1 MKEIQT
7 PRPGEI
13 YIGSDNGLYQIICT
27 AIDASNL
34 KRLIIFQELQGGF
47 NTYALASE
55 KFTSAVLGRDGTEVP
70 MFKRVAVH
78 QDGSIEEIREGIQE
92 DSNEISYKRTSA
104 TAETSNLYKTAEAA
118 NLTRSGLDSISTD
131 KPDFATSSLE
141 QSNNKLQSEHKTDA
155 GKPSR
160 KLVLNKGE
168 AEAGAKGGSA
178 VEDNL
183 YRIKEFDELEG
194 ESSISRELSYSR
206 DLIVKFFDAKTDA
219 EKKQILKNNKL
230 KFTQRDLDIIYEAF
244 ELNPFEGGRIF
255 QIEGLISYLD
265 TRMKFEGS

>member
-13 YIGSDNGLYQIICT
+13 YIESDNGLYQIICT

-55 KFTSAVLGRDGTEVP
+55 RFTSAVLGRDGAEVP

-104 TAETSNLYKTAEAA
+104 TAETSNLYKTA

-131 KPDFATSSLE
+131 KPDFGTSSLE
-141 QSNNKLQSEHKTDA
+141 QSNK
-155 GKPSR
+155 
-160 KLVLNKGE
+160 
-168 AEAGAKGGSA
+168 
-178 VEDNL
+178 
-183 YRIKEFDELEG
+183 IK
-194 ESSISRELSYSR
+194 SMPW
-206 DLIVKFFDAKTDA
+206 KC
-219 EKKQILKNNKL
+219 
-230 KFTQRDLDIIYEAF
+230 
-244 ELNPFEGGRIF
+244 
-255 QIEGLISYLD
+255 
-265 TRMKFEGS
+265 

>member
-1 MKEIQT
+1 M
-7 PRPGEI
+7 
-13 YIGSDNGLYQIICT
+13 
-27 AIDASNL
+27 
-34 KRLIIFQELQGGF
+34 
-47 NTYALASE
+47 
-55 KFTSAVLGRDGTEVP
+55 
-70 MFKRVAVH
+70 
-78 QDGSIEEIREGIQE
+78 
-92 DSNEISYKRTSA
+92 
-104 TAETSNLYKTAEAA
+104 
-118 NLTRSGLDSISTD
+118 
-131 KPDFATSSLE
+131 
-141 QSNNKLQSEHKTDA
+141 
-155 GKPSR
+155 
-160 KLVLNKGE
+160 
-168 AEAGAKGGSA
+168 
-178 VEDNL
+178 